1 MNYENFTIKTQEAL
15 QEASSIANRNDN
27 SEIGC
32 EHVLEAL
39 LEQKDGLIAPVVER
53 IGIPSAELLTKVKQI
68 ISQNPKISGGAQ
80 VYFSSQLQK
89 VIAKAEN
96 EMAALKDQYLS
107 TEHILLSMTQGEDKT
122 CELLRSCGIS
132 HNAVIEALKS
142 VRGNQTVDSQDP
154 ESKTRALEKYC
165 RDLTAAA
172 RMDKIDPVIGRDEE
186 IRRVM
191 QVLCR
196 RTKNNPVIIGEPG
209 VGKTAIVEGLARRI
223 ASGDVPESLKNKRLL
238 ALDLGSLVAGAKFR
252 GEFEERLKA
261 LINEVQ
267 KSEGQIILFIDE
279 LHTLVG
285 AGASEGS
292 MDASNLLKPALARG
306 ELRAIG
312 ATTLDEYR
320 KYIEKDAALERRFQ
334 QVYCA
339 EPTVEDTIAILRGLR
354 EKYEIHH
361 GVRIEDEALVAAATL
376 SDRYITTRFLP
387 DKAIDLVDEAASR
400 LKMEI
405 ESQPTEL
412 DQVERKILQLQIEKQ
427 SLSKEDDQASKE
439 RLQKLEKELAE
450 ISSKRDAMKMQWQN
464 EKESINKSRNLKEKL
479 ENARFEQEKYS
490 REGNLEKAAEYKY
503 SIIPSLEKELADAL
517 QADKTKKD
525 EGRESLLRQAVTEE
539 DIAKVVSS
547 WSGIPVAK
555 MLAGE
560 KQKYLKLEEV
570 LHKRVVGQDLAVQ
583 VVSDAIRRNRSGLN
597 DPNRPLGSFMFIGP
611 TGVGKTEL
619 AKTLADFLFNDEK
632 ALTRIDMS
640 EYMEKFSVTRL
651 IGAPPGYVGYDE
663 GGQLTE
669 AVRRRPYSVILFD
682 EVEKAHPDVFN
693 VLLQV
698 LDDGRLTDGQGRVV
712 DFKNTI
718 IIMTSNLG
726 SNLILEDAEKQEQN
740 GSSASLEVSQN
751 VKIQIDLL
759 LKQTFRP
766 EFLNRID
773 EIVMFGQLGKSCIN
787 KIVQIQLER
796 VFARLKDRKI
806 TLHFDDSAMNF
817 LADVGYEPSMGAR
830 PVKRAIQTYVE
841 NPLAK
846 ELLSGNISEGS
857 DVDVT
862 FVQDK
867 SAQQEPENQTE
878 ENLAGKLEFKPHL

>member
-1 MNYENFTIKTQEAL
+1 MNYDQFTIKTQEAL
-15 QEASSIANRNDN
+15 QEASSIANKNDN
-27 SEIGC
+27 AEIAP
-32 EHVLEAL
+32 EHVLQAL
-39 LEQKDGLIAPVVER
+39 LEQQDGLTVPVIER
-53 IGIPSAELLTKVKQI
+53 IGVSATELNNKVKDLVR
-68 ISQNPKISGGAQ
+68 SNPKVSGAAQ
-80 VYFSSQLQK
+80 VYFSSQTQK
-89 VIAKAEN
+89 LLANAEK
-96 EMAALKDQYLS
+96 EMSALKDQYLS
-107 TEHILLSMTQGEDKT
+107 TEHLLLALAGSDTRAGD
-122 CELLRSCGIS
+122 LLRKCGID
-132 HNAVIEALKS
+132 HKAVLEALKS

-154 ESKTRALEKYC
+154 ESTMRSLEKYC

-172 RMDKIDPVIGRDEE
+172 RQDKIDPVIGRDEE

-223 ASGDVPESLKNKRLL
+223 ASGDVPDSLKNKRLL

-261 LINEVQ
+261 LITEVT

-339 EPTVEDTIAILRGLR
+339 EPSVEDTIAILRGLR

-361 GVRIEDEALVAAATL
+361 GVRIEDESLVAAATL
-376 SDRYITTRFLP
+376 SNRYITSRFLP

-427 SLSKEDDQASKE
+427 SLSKEEDQASKE
-439 RLQKLEKELAE
+439 RLEKLEKELAE
-450 ISSKRDAMKMQWQN
+450 ITSRRDTMKLQWQN
-464 EKESINKSRNLKEKL
+464 EKESIDKSRKLKEEL
-479 ENARFEQEKYS
+479 EAARFEEEKYT
-490 REGNLEKAAEYKY
+490 REGNLEKAAEIKY
-503 SIIPSLEKELADAL
+503 SKIPGLQKELEEALTAEKER
-517 QADKTKKD
+517 QSN
-525 EGRESLLRQAVTEE
+525 GRESLLRQSVTEE

-547 WSGIPVAK
+547 WTGIPVAK
-555 MLAGE
+555 MMTGE
-560 KQKYLKLEEV
+560 KQKYVELENV
-570 LHKRVVGQDLAVQ
+570 LHKRVVGQDQAVQ
-583 VVSDAIRRNRSGLN
+583 VVSDAIRRNRSGLS
-597 DPNRPLGSFMFIGP
+597 DPNRPLGSFLFLGP

-632 ALTRIDMS
+632 ALTRLDMS

-682 EVEKAHPDVFN
+682 EIEKAHPDVFN

-718 IIMTSNLG
+718 IIMTSNLKP
-726 SNLILEDAEKQEQN
+726 EM
-740 GSSASLEVSQN
+740 
-751 VKIQIDLL
+751 
-759 LKQTFRP
+759 LKDFFRP

-773 EIVMFGQLGKSCIN
+773 ETVIFNHLEKDAIASIVKLQLAR
-787 KIVQIQLER
+787 VQS
-796 VFARLKDRKI
+796 RLDDRKI
-806 TLHFDDSAMNF
+806 KLNFDQSALDF
-817 LADVGYEPSMGAR
+817 LCEAGYDPDMGAR
-830 PVKRAIQTYVE
+830 PVKRAIQNYVE
-841 NPLAK
+841 NKLAK
-846 ELLSGNISEGS
+846 ELLSGKITEGDEVS
-857 DVDVT
+857 IT
-862 FVQDK
+862 AGQDELIIK
-867 SAQQEPENQTE
+867 
-878 ENLAGKLEFKPHL
+878 

>member
-1 MNYENFTIKTQEAL
+1 MNYESFTIKTQEAL
-15 QEASSIANRNDN
+15 QEASSIANKNDN
-27 SEIGC
+27 SEIGT
-32 EHVLEAL
+32 EHVLQAL
-39 LEQKDGLIAPVVER
+39 LEQQDGLIAPLVER
-53 IGIPSAELLTKVKQI
+53 VGISASQLINKTKDI
-68 ISQNPKISGGAQ
+68 ILSNPKVSGAAQ
-80 VYFSSQLQK
+80 LYFSSTMQK
-89 VIAKAEN
+89 VLAKAEG
-96 EMAALKDQYLS
+96 EMSALHDQYLS
-107 TEHILLSMTQGEDKT
+107 TEHILLAMSDADDRTGDMLRKNGINHKV
-122 CELLRSCGIS
+122 LL
-132 HNAVIEALKS
+132 EALKAL
-142 VRGNQTVDSQDP
+142 RGNQTVDSNDP
-154 ESKTRALEKYC
+154 EAKTRSLEKYC

-172 RMDKIDPVIGRDEE
+172 RQDKIDPVIGRDEE

-238 ALDLGSLVAGAKFR
+238 ALDLGALVAGAKFR

-261 LINEVQ
+261 LITEVS
-267 KSEGQIILFIDE
+267 KSQGQIILFIDE

-306 ELRAIG
+306 DLRAIG

-376 SDRYITTRFLP
+376 SNRYITTRFLP

-412 DQVERKILQLQIEKQ
+412 DQVERKMLQLQIEKQ

-439 RLQKLEKELAE
+439 RLAKLEKELAE
-450 ISSKRDAMKMQWQN
+450 ITAKRDAMKLQWQN
-464 EKESINKSRNLKEKL
+464 EKENIDKSRKLKEEL
-479 ENARFEQEKYS
+479 EQARFEEEKFT
-490 REGNLEKAAEYKY
+490 REGNLEKAAEIKY
-503 SIIPSLEKELADAL
+503 ARIPGLQKELEAALAAEKEKAED
-517 QADKTKKD
+517 
-525 EGRESLLRQAVTEE
+525 GRQSLLRQSVTEE

-547 WSGIPVAK
+547 WSGIPVSK
-555 MLAGE
+555 MMAGE
-560 KQKYLKLEEV
+560 KQKFLELEKV
-570 LHKRVVGQDLAVQ
+570 LHQRVVGQDEAVN

-726 SNLILEDAEKQEQN
+726 SDLILEADSQEKL
-740 GSSASLEVSQN
+740 SALHDKLN
-751 VKIQIDLL
+751 TLL
-759 LKQTFRP
+759 RQTFRP

-773 EIVMFGQLGKSCIN
+773 EIVMFQQLGKEHISSII
-787 KIVQIQLER
+787 KLQLQRVQS
-796 VFARLKDRKI
+796 RLSDRKI
-806 TLHFDDSAMNF
+806 TLDFEDSALDF
-817 LADVGYEPSMGAR
+817 LCEKGYDPTMGAR
-830 PVKRAIQTYVE
+830 PVKRAIQNYVE
-841 NPLAK
+841 NTLAR
-846 ELLSGNISEGS
+846 ELLSGSISEGDTIKVRS
-857 DVDVT
+857 
-862 FVQDK
+862 QD
-867 SAQQEPENQTE
+867 
-878 ENLAGKLEFKPHL
+878 GKLIFTR

>member
-1 MNYENFTIKTQEAL
+1 MNYENFTIKVQEAL
-15 QEASSIANRNDN
+15 QESSSIANKNDN
-27 SEIGC
+27 AEISP
-32 EHVLEAL
+32 EHLLEAL
-39 LEQKDGLIAPVVER
+39 LEQQDGLIVPVVER
-53 IGIPSAELLTKVKQI
+53 IGVNANELNTRVKELI
-68 ISQNPKISGGAQ
+68 KSNPKVSGAAQ
-80 VYFSSQLQK
+80 VYFSSPMQK
-89 VIAKAEN
+89 IIANAEK
-96 EMAALKDQYLS
+96 EMDALKDQYLS
-107 TEHILLSMTQGEDKT
+107 TEHLLLAMSDADCPAGD
-122 CELLRSCGIS
+122 LLRKCGIT
-132 HNAVIEALKS
+132 HKAIIDALKA

-154 ESKTRALEKYC
+154 ESTMRSLEKYC

-172 RMDKIDPVIGRDEE
+172 RQDKIDPVIGRDEE

-223 ASGDVPESLKNKRLL
+223 ASGDVPDSLKNKRLL

-261 LINEVQ
+261 LIKEVQ

-361 GVRIEDEALVAAATL
+361 GVRIEDESLVAAATL
-376 SDRYITTRFLP
+376 SNRYITSRFLP

-405 ESQPTEL
+405 ESQPVEL
-412 DQVERKILQLQIEKQ
+412 DQVERKILQLQIERQ
-427 SLSKEDDQASKE
+427 SLSKEDDPASRE
-439 RLQKLEKELAE
+439 RLEKLDKELADLNQKQ
-450 ISSKRDAMKMQWQN
+450 SAMKLQWQN
-464 EKESINKSRNLKEKL
+464 EKDKIDASRKAKEQL
-479 ENARFEQEKYS
+479 EQARFDQEKYT
-490 REGNLEKAAEYKY
+490 REGNLEKAAEIKY
-503 SIIPSLEKELADAL
+503 SVIPELEKQIEQTA
-517 QADKTKKD
+517 QAEK
-525 EGRESLLRQAVTEE
+525 EVLLRQSVTEE

-547 WSGIPVAK
+547 WTGIPVAK
-555 MLAGE
+555 MMTGE
-560 KQKYLKLEEV
+560 KQKYMELENV
-570 LHKRVVGQDLAVQ
+570 LHKRVVGQDKAVQ
-583 VVSDAIRRNRSGLN
+583 VVSDAIRRNRSGLS
-597 DPNRPLGSFMFIGP
+597 DPNRPLGSFLFLGP

-698 LDDGRLTDGQGRVV
+698 LDDGRLTDGQGRLV

-718 IIMTSNLG
+718 IIMTSNL
-726 SNLILEDAEKQEQN
+726 EQ
-740 GSSASLEVSQN
+740 SMLR
-751 VKIQIDLL
+751 
-759 LKQTFRP
+759 QTFRP

-773 EIVMFGQLGKSCIN
+773 ETVTFGELSKDHIKAIVGL
-787 KIVQIQLER
+787 QLER
-796 VFARLKDRKI
+796 VQSRIKERKI
-806 TLHFDDSAMNF
+806 KLNFDDSAMDF
-817 LADVGYEPSMGAR
+817 LCEKGYDPAMGAR
-830 PVKRAIQTYVE
+830 PVKRAIQNYVE
-841 NPLAK
+841 NKLAK
-846 ELLSGNISEGS
+846 ELLSGNISDGDEVVISCEGDDLGIKRLS
-857 DVDVT
+857 G
-862 FVQDK
+862 Q
-867 SAQQEPENQTE
+867 ARQ
-878 ENLAGKLEFKPHL
+878 